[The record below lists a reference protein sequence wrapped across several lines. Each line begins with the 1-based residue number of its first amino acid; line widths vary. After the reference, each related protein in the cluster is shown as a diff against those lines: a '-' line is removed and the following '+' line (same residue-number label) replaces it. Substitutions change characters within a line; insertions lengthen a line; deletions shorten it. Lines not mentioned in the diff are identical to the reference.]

1 MVHVLVP
8 GDDCGGGDG
17 GERGEGPR
25 GDFMSEN
32 WGWGIVLTMEA
43 VLVSVAT
50 WEILLVVWGRSMA
63 ATWDQVR
70 PANLTRLLILLT
82 FIGFQ
87 NK

>member
-17 GERGEGPR
+17 GERGKGPPGGLHVRELGVGDRADDGGGGGVR
-25 GDFMSEN
+25 GY
-32 WGWGIVLTMEA
+32 
-43 VLVSVAT
+43 
-50 WEILLVVWGRSMA
+50 LLVVGGRSMA

>member
-1 MVHVLVP
+1 MCWYLVTIV
-8 GDDCGGGDG
+8 
-17 GERGEGPR
+17 GEETEEREARAPR